1 MDIEKAI
8 EFQKN
13 CGKIYCADPK
23 EVASIFNCTIQ
34 ALEEYEQ
41 YRKIGTLEEL
51 KHIKTLYE
59 KVDFERLSKLS
70 QEEDIE
76 ALTVNVRFYY
86 NQLLNRDEA
95 VALLIENVIN
105 IFDKE
110 AKYGHSES
118 D

>member
-41 YRKIGTLEEL
+41 YLQIGTVDECRSAMEKQTPKEPIMKPYDDLEDEYL
-51 KHIKTLYE
+51 CCPTCGEVLTDRIPFEPKT
-59 KVDFERLSKLS
+59 
-70 QEEDIE
+70 
-76 ALTVNVRFYY
+76 FYFHC
-86 NQLLNRDEA
+86 LNCGQKFKWGD
-95 VALLIENVIN
+95 
-105 IFDKE
+105 
-110 AKYGHSES
+110 
-118 D
+118 